1 MALNQENIDEFK
13 QEVLIEL
20 EKLFTGLTEKYNTP
34 ENHDKLEVLLDIEN
48 GLKQKLLEIHSTK

>member
-1 MALNQENIDEFK
+1 MALNQESTNEFK
-13 QEVLIEL
+13 KEVLIEL

-48 GLKQKLLEIHSTK
+48 GLKQKLMEIHAA